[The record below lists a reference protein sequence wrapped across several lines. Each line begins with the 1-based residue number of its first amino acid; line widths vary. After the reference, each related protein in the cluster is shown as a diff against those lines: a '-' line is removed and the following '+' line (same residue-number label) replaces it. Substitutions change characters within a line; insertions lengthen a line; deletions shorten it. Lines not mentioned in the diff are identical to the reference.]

1 MGKVIVQDYT
11 YKKPITMIG
20 VEAGICWGANTSN
33 DEKNYLRG
41 IDCLE
46 SGHGRTFEFP
56 DVYLTLEGYSARV
69 IREWYTHIGG
79 LPTRLQAST
88 RYIDYE
94 HGFGYVTPPS
104 IEGNPEA
111 KKVYEDLMEH
121 IKSYLE
127 SLDTIGVP
135 REDSAL
141 GLPLGMETKIV
152 CKHNMRNLMDMS
164 HQRMC
169 NRAYT
174 KTDEFG
180 YISYTDEGIAFASK
194 IFEVLNEVKD
204 NFTDAYSFNIES
216 VPAERAA
223 VILCQKD
230 NVLYDHNDKFIY
242 SNQWI
247 PLSAKCT
254 IQEKLRLSS
263 ILDEKCSGGSIAH
276 INLESNFPNT
286 ETAWKMLNKIAQAG
300 VIYFAF
306 NTRIN
311 ECKNHHG
318 FVGTDHCPV
327 CGEPV
332 FDTYQRIV
340 GYLVPSRA
348 YSKDRFREFNTRQWY
363 SYAEAMS
370 E

>member
-169 NRAYT
+169 NRAYERMRV
-174 KTDEFG
+174 KTIVDEDFTNYKKPAMFIG
-180 YISYTDEGIAFASK
+180 TISCGGK
-194 IFEVLNEVKD
+194 CC
-204 NFTDAYSFNIES
+204 IE
-216 VPAERAA
+216 AG
-223 VILCQKD
+223 
-230 NVLYDHNDKFIY
+230 
-242 SNQWI
+242 I
-247 PLSAKCT
+247 PLSVCQNDGWRASAT
-254 IQEKLRLSS
+254 ISIDDEQLCLRYLNNPLTES
-263 ILDEKCSGGSIAH
+263 IVFGGLEPLEQFDELCSF
-276 INLESNFPNT
+276 LEVLRGQFQC
-286 ETAWKMLNKIAQAG
+286 KDDV
-300 VIYFAF
+300 VIYTGYYFEEVPEWIQQLATYGNVIVKF
-306 NTRIN
+306 GRYIPNQKHI
-311 ECKNHHG
+311 
-318 FVGTDHCPV
+318 
-327 CGEPV
+327 
-332 FDTYQRIV
+332 FDEVLGVELASDNQ
-340 GYLVPSRA
+340 
-348 YSKDRFREFNTRQWY
+348 
-363 SYAEAMS
+363 YAERFDS
-370 E
+370 